1 MTRRQARTD
10 RNVAPAIY
18 GQILATAVVA
28 TLSEDG
34 SISAGELLFWFAT
47 TMLVFW
53 FAHVYAEAVAER
65 FRRDRSL
72 TWRDVRQVARR
83 ESPELTSALP
93 ALVILALGW
102 LHALTEKAATD
113 LAIGVG
119 VAALFAW
126 GFVIARRSRLSPLA
140 TAGAVAVN
148 GAFGLAIVGLK
159 VLVG

>member
-1 MTRRQARTD
+1 LAAPQAHTD
-10 RNVAPAIY
+10 PSVAPAIY
-18 GQILATAVVA
+18 GQILATALVA

-34 SISAGELLFWFAT
+34 SISAGELLFWFAV

-72 TWRDVRQVARR
+72 TWRDVRQVAKR

-93 ALVILALGW
+93 ALVILALGGV
-102 LHALTEKAATD
+102 HVLTREAAAD
-113 LAIGVG
+113 LAIGLG
-119 VAALFAW
+119 VVALFAW
-126 GFVIARRSRLSPLA
+126 GFVIARRSGLSPLA

-148 GAFGLAIVGLK
+148 GAFGLAIVALK
-159 VLVG
+159 VLID